1 MKEKCKCNSKWYAE
15 GFFFVMCYGTAYM
28 RYPYTPDT
36 VQYLEWVKG
45 YQDAVLKCS
54 GEVL

>member
-1 MKEKCKCNSKWYAE
+1 MKDKCKCNSKWYSE

-28 RYPYTPDT
+28 RNPYTPDT

-54 GEVL
+54 GEVS